1 LELPWTGDGNPEFQV
16 VAVYRRAE
24 VIYNHLLASRYLS
37 AVNCLTPVR
46 QSTRAR
52 ETGWGESAHLGEMM
66 TRNAR
71 HRFVFVFPV
80 ALVLIGIRATD
91 ARAEFDIGGF
101 GMGFM
106 PMRMVPSPG
115 DYINSLSLIQAGRA
129 TMGPVSRP
137 VYANNPNSYLS
148 RVRDNG
154 FTPHYSVSSRRS
166 PGMDGGRGR
175 ALNSSKAN
183 NDPPPQPQAA
193 PVPRPVI
200 AIASFFNAA
209 RTLVWPNDSPVTGD
223 LKEKR
228 DTSDQACLM
237 VADLVEKFRSAPIT
251 TVTEARQ
258 KLLTYGQPALSEIRS
273 HSTPRIAESF
283 HLFLLS
289 LYDSLEQ
296 AAEPPGPVAASNA
309 PPPPP

>member
-1 LELPWTGDGNPEFQV
+1 MISKL
-16 VAVYRRAE
+16 
-24 VIYNHLLASRYLS
+24 
-37 AVNCLTPVR
+37 
-46 QSTRAR
+46 
-52 ETGWGESAHLGEMM
+52 
-66 TRNAR
+66 R
-71 HRFVFVFPV
+71 HRFVFVLPV
-80 ALVLIGIRATD
+80 AIGLIGISSRG
-91 ARAEFDIGGF
+91 ARADIGGF

-106 PMRMVPSPG
+106 PMRMVPSPS

-137 VYANNPNSYLS
+137 VYANNPNSYLT

-154 FTPHYSVSSRRS
+154 FTPHYNISSRRS
-166 PGMDGGRGR
+166 PGMEGARR
-175 ALNSSKAN
+175 RPSNSTQAS
-183 NDPPPQPQAA
+183 NDPPRGPETTTP
-193 PVPRPVI
+193 PRPVV

-209 RTLVWPNDSPVTGD
+209 RVLVWPNDAPLAGD

-228 DTSDQACLM
+228 DTSDQASLM

-251 TVTEARQ
+251 TVTDARQ
-258 KLLTYGQPALSEIRS
+258 KLIAYGQPALSEIRS

-289 LYDSLEQ
+289 LYDSLAQ
-296 AAEPPGPVAASNA
+296 AALPPDAAAASNA